1 MATWYVYILECKDGT
16 YYVGITTDLQRR
28 LGMHNAGTASRY
40 TRTRRPVRYRYAEKS
55 GPQSKALKR
64 ELELKRWKRAQ
75 KAKLFRLSSNI
86 LLKKRKAERMAVR
99 KEQGRG

>member
-40 TRTRRPVRYRYAEKS
+40 TRTRRPARYRYAEKRGS
-55 GPQSKALKR
+55 QSRALKR
-64 ELELKRWKRAQ
+64 ELELKRWKRAR
-75 KAKLFRLSSNI
+75 KAQLFRLSSNI
-86 LLKKRKAERMAVR
+86 FLKTHL
-99 KEQGRG
+99 